1 MLETLISSRIRRT
14 LFEYLLSHPTQY
26 FYLRG
31 LAKDLHLSISPLRRE
46 LMRLEQAGV
55 LAVVQEANIRFYR
68 VNTESPVYR
77 QLRQAFQ
84 PTPAPKPP
92 VALELVP
99 HRDSALTAPSLP
111 IEFPSPVEPPGQPAP
126 APAPRPRS
134 PLQGPALV
142 GAAVVGMVL
151 MVIVASLFY
160 FSMTNDR
167 LASTVR
173 RALATQKAEV
183 TVIAPAPSSASG
195 LPAAAGAAQAGVMRG
210 SRWQIVPGGFGG
222 FSSGASIESY

>member
-14 LFEYLLSHPTQY
+14 LFEYLLTHPTQY

-31 LAKDLHLSISPLRRE
+31 LAKDLNLSISPLRRE
-46 LMRLEQAGV
+46 LVRLEQAGV
-55 LAVVQEANIRFYR
+55 LAVVEEANIRFYR

-84 PTPAPKPP
+84 STPVPTPQ

-99 HRDSALTAPSLP
+99 HRDTAPTAPSLS
-111 IEFPSPVEPPGQPAP
+111 IEFPSPIEPPGHPAP

-134 PLQGPALV
+134 PLQGPVLV
-142 GAAVVGMVL
+142 GAAVVGIVL
-151 MVIVASLFY
+151 MLIVASLFY
-160 FSMTNDR
+160 LTMTNDR

-173 RALATQKAEV
+173 HALTTQKADV
-183 TVIAPAPSSASG
+183 TVIAPT
-195 LPAAAGAAQAGVMRG
+195 PATSGVMR
-210 SRWQIVPGGFGG
+210 SHRWQLVPGGFGG
-222 FSSGASIESY
+222 FSSGASNESY

>member
-31 LAKDLHLSISPLRRE
+31 LAKELNLSISPLRRE
-46 LMRLEQAGV
+46 LARLERAGV
-55 LAVVQEANIRFYR
+55 LIVVPEANIRFYR

-77 QLRQAFQ
+77 QLKQAFQ
-84 PTPAPKPP
+84 SSPIPQPVMAIASAPVQFPTSEPP
-92 VALELVP
+92 V
-99 HRDSALTAPSLP
+99 HDT
-111 IEFPSPVEPPGQPAP
+111 SPPARPLAEPGRA
-126 APAPRPRS
+126 RPRS

-183 TVIAPAPSSASG
+183 TVVAPAPSPAS
-195 LPAAAGAAQAGVMRG
+195 GVMRG
-210 SRWQIVPGGFGG
+210 SRWQVVPGGFGG
-222 FSSGASIESY
+222 FSSGASNESY

>member
-14 LFEYLLSHPTQY
+14 LFEYLLTHPTQY

-31 LAKDLHLSISPLRRE
+31 LAKELNLSISPLRRE
-46 LMRLEQAGV
+46 LAKLEQSGV
-55 LAVVQEANIRFYR
+55 LTVVQEANIRFYR

-77 QLRQAFQ
+77 QLRQAFYSS
-84 PTPAPKPP
+84 PAPKPAMAVVSAP
-92 VALELVP
+92 VQ
-99 HRDSALTAPSLP
+99 
-111 IEFPSPVEPPGQPAP
+111 FPTSEPPGQPAP

-151 MVIVASLFY
+151 MLIMASLFY
-160 FSMTNDR
+160 ISMTNDR

-173 RALATQKAEV
+173 QGLTTRQADV
-183 TVIAPAPSSASG
+183 TVITPPSSS
-195 LPAAAGAAQAGVMRG
+195 PSGVMRG
-210 SRWQIVPGGFGG
+210 NRWHLVPGGFGG
-222 FSSGASIESY
+222 FSAGASNESY

>member
-1 MLETLISSRIRRT
+1 MLEPLISSRIRRT
-14 LFEYLLSHPTQY
+14 LFEYLLAHPTQY

-92 VALELVP
+92 VALELVQ

-160 FSMTNDR
+160 LTMTSDR

-173 RALATQKAEV
+173 RALAAQKAEV
-183 TVIAPAPSSASG
+183 TVVAPAPSSASG
-195 LPAAAGAAQAGVMRG
+195 VMRG
-210 SRWQIVPGGFGG
+210 SRWQVVPGGLGG
-222 FSSGASIESY
+222 LSSGATNESY